1 MNMNKR
7 SVGWSGALVGLAGL
21 TMVVAR
27 RYRRFDAPSLRGK
40 VALITGSSRGLGLA
54 IALELASKGARL
66 VLTSRHLDELERAK
80 ARLLATGKIT
90 PENVFVLSADVSVV
104 SDIRRLVAAATA
116 HFGQIDVVV
125 NNAGIILVGPVESQ
139 TLANYQQ
146 AMDTNFSGALHTT
159 LAVLP
164 QMLARGDG
172 AIVNIASIGGKVA
185 FPHLLPY
192 VASKFAMTG
201 WSQGLRA
208 ELAGKG
214 IRVTTVS
221 PGIMRTGSH
230 IQARFSG
237 NARAEYRWF
246 ASAASLP
253 GTASDAATAARKIVK
268 AMAKGTAEISIG
280 LQAMVAARFS
290 NLAPELTARM
300 LSVANGFLPCSPD
313 RADPQF
319 WGEDRSVAGKAY
331 RGSLPK
337 IVERLGNEPIKQY
350 NEQPLQETQATA
362 SSV

>member
-1 MNMNKR
+1 MDMNKR
-7 SVGWSGALVGLAGL
+7 SVGWSAALVGLAGL
-21 TMVVAR
+21 TMAAR
-27 RYRRFDAPSLRGK
+27 RYARFDAPSLRGK
-40 VALITGSSRGLGLA
+40 VVLITGSSRGLGLA

-80 ARLLATGKIT
+80 ARLVATGNII
-90 PENVFVLSADVSVV
+90 PEDIFIHAADVSVV
-104 SDIRRLVAAATA
+104 PDIRKLVTAATS

-164 QMLARGDG
+164 QMLGRGDG

-237 NARAEYRWF
+237 NAPAEYRWF

-253 GTASDAATAARKIVK
+253 GAASDAAKAARKIVK

-280 LQAMVAARFS
+280 LQAMVAAHFS
-290 NLAPELTARM
+290 NLVPEFTARM

-313 RADPQF
+313 AADPQF

-331 RGSLPK
+331 RGSLPQ
-337 IVERLGNEPIKQY
+337 IVERFGNKPIRQY
-350 NEQPLQETQATA
+350 NEQPLREDQPSA
-362 SSV
+362 STV